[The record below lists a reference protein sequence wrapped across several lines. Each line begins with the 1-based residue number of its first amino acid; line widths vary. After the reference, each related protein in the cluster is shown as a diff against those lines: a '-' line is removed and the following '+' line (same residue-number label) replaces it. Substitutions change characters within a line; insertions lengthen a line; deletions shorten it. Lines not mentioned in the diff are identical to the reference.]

1 VGNRKNIWYTIS
13 KDEGGRIMKYGIA
26 IFPSKNLQ
34 DKVNSYRKRYDPHY
48 ALIAP
53 HITLK
58 EPFEA
63 TEEELQ
69 EQIAFISSIAKETEP
84 FSIFINK
91 VGSFHPV
98 NNVIYLK
105 VNDSEQL
112 KSLHDQLY
120 TAPLDH
126 QQPYNFV
133 PHLTMGQKLSD
144 EEHSDVLE
152 RLRMIDIEHEETID
166 RFQLL
171 YQLENGSWTVY
182 ETFRF
187 GKGV

>member
-1 VGNRKNIWYTIS
+1 VGNKTNIWYTIS
-13 KDEGGRIMKYGIA
+13 KDEGGKIMKYGIA

-69 EQIAFISSIAKETEP
+69 EQISYISSVAMNIDP
-84 FSIFINK
+84 FSIEINK

-105 VNDSEQL
+105 VNEAEEL
-112 KSLHDQLY
+112 KSLHEQLY
-120 TAPLDH
+120 SGPL
-126 QQPYNFV
+126 QQLQPYNFV
-133 PHLTMGQKLSD
+133 PHLTLGQKLSD

-152 RLRMIDIEHEETID
+152 RLRMIDIEHTERID

-171 YQLENGSWTVY
+171 YQLENGYWTVY
-182 ETFRF
+182 ETFRL

>member
-1 VGNRKNIWYTIS
+1 VGNKKNIWYTIS

-69 EQIAFISSIAKETEP
+69 DQISYISSVAQNINP
-84 FSIFINK
+84 FSIKINK

-98 NNVIYLK
+98 NNAIYLK
-105 VNDSEQL
+105 VNEAEEL

-120 TAPLDH
+120 SGPLDH

-133 PHLTMGQKLSD
+133 PHLTLGQKLSD

-152 RLRMIDIEHEETID
+152 RLRMIDIEHEERID

-171 YQLENGSWTVY
+171 YQLENGYWTVY
-182 ETFRF
+182 ETFRL

>member
-1 VGNRKNIWYTIS
+1 MGNKKNIWYTIS

-69 EQIAFISSIAKETEP
+69 DQISYISSVAQNINP
-84 FSIFINK
+84 FTIMINK

-98 NNVIYLK
+98 NNAIYLK
-105 VNDSEQL
+105 VNEAEEL
-112 KSLHDQLY
+112 NSLHDQLY
-120 TAPLDH
+120 SGPLDH

-133 PHLTMGQKLSD
+133 PHLTLGQKLSD

-152 RLRMIDIEHEETID
+152 RLRMIDIEHEERID

-171 YQLENGSWTVY
+171 YQLENGYWTVY
-182 ETFRF
+182 ETFRL